1 MARQNASDR
10 GAGCRKRVIDLA
22 PRGGAEPLA
31 RALACLPDAEDLEA
45 ARRQIHPIAT
55 LFNYF
60 SYRESVSPTRAQ
72 IRGQFRALEKQAE
85 DLAATIAD
93 LHEAA
98 EDELRDRA
106 GPSSDLDLDALR
118 DGLDALR
125 RHAAE
130 AAGELEGD
138 ARGELNH
145 WRQRYKPAKWRLAA
159 QCGGLLADSGPLP
172 TGYADP
178 DPQNPGSGLFAR
190 LVAAVY
196 EYATGHESTAKGAGL
211 ERYVKKVAPLFRKRF
226 ELVEKAFEA
235 SGGKPIGFASRGS
248 EYFGPI
254 ADIDRELHDLVGPPF
269 PFEWI
274 LQDQDD
280 DGLEQ
285 EGKEDD

>member
-1 MARQNASDR
+1 MARQKAHRDTGR
-10 GAGCRKRVIDLA
+10 TRVIDFA

-31 RALACLPDAEDLEA
+31 SALACLPDPEDLEA
-45 ARRQIHPIAT
+45 ARQRIHSIAT

-60 SYRESVSPTRAQ
+60 SYQESVSPTRAQ
-72 IRGQFRALEKQAE
+72 VRRQFRALEKQAE

-98 EDELRDRA
+98 EEELRDHA
-106 GPSSDLDLDALR
+106 GPSSDLDLEALR
-118 DGLDALR
+118 DDLDALR

-130 AAGELEGD
+130 AAGDLEGD

-159 QCGGLLADSGPLP
+159 ECGGLLADSGSLP

-178 DPQNPGSGLFAR
+178 DPPNPGSGLFAR

-196 EYATGHESTAKGAGL
+196 EYATGDESTAKGTGL
-211 ERYVKKVAPLFRKRF
+211 EHYVKKVAPLFWKRF

-235 SGGKPIGFASRGS
+235 SGGRPIGFDSPGS
-248 EYFGPI
+248 EYCGPI
-254 ADIDRELHDLVGPPF
+254 ADIDRRLHDLVGPPF
-269 PFEWI
+269 PLEWI
-274 LQDQDD
+274 LQNQDD

>member
-1 MARQNASDR
+1 VPRQKAPADDASSR
-10 GAGCRKRVIDLA
+10 TRVIDFA

-31 RALACLPDAEDLEA
+31 SALACLPDPEDLEA
-45 ARRQIHPIAT
+45 ARQQIHSIAT
-55 LFNYF
+55 HFNYF
-60 SYRESVSPTRAQ
+60 SYQESVSPTRAQ
-72 IRGQFRALEKQAE
+72 VRRQFRTLAKQTE
-85 DLAATIAD
+85 DLAATIAG

-106 GPSSDLDLDALR
+106 RPSSDLDLEALR

-125 RHAAE
+125 RHAAG
-130 AAGELEGD
+130 AADDLEGD

-145 WRQRYKPAKWRLAA
+145 WSQRYKPAKSRLAVE
-159 QCGGLLADSGPLP
+159 CGGLLADSGSLP

-196 EYATGHESTAKGAGL
+196 EYATGDESTAKGVGL
-211 ERYVKKVAPLFRKRF
+211 EQYVKKVAPLVTKRL

-235 SGGKPIGFASRGS
+235 SGGKPIGFASPGS

-254 ADIDRELHDLVGPPF
+254 VDIDRQLHDLVGPPV
-269 PFEWI
+269 PFEWF

-285 EGKEDD
+285 EGKEDG